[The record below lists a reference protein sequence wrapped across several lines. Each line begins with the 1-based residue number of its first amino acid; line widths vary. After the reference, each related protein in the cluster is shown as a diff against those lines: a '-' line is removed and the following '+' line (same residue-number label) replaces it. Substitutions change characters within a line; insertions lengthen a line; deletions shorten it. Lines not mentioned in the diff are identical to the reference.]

1 MSVPATARTRPA
13 LRPLNG
19 ATWFAARMSLAVRR
33 TRGILRWWLS
43 LGGAL
48 AVIALLLPV
57 APDDPAAAARAMLE
71 RAAADSLR
79 TGARLAQFRDAAAAA
94 DSQRLAAEA
103 TARTRR
109 RAGPMARA
117 VDPRARALATAIDG
131 ATAVGSVEAL
141 LGVSNQEAVRYGP
154 RMRALADSLRTAAD
168 QETRIR
174 IGSTILS
181 IADYRRRELEDASQ
195 RDVQAA
201 STVVDVV
208 PDTPALQRDAERLAD
223 SVRAAF
229 ARHEAARTAVA
240 TATAGLE
247 AGRQQVPPVSPGLV
261 VLGVVLLGVVVR
273 VSSALASELRLPTLA
288 HVGEAEASVG
298 APVLSWVRDPMPQG
312 PLRFRPRGVD
322 PFRVLYLGLTATG
335 TRSRSVL
342 VVAED
347 SIMAAAVAARLAVAA
362 AADHRSTL
370 VVDVDADQVPLARIF
385 GDHPEPGFNDA
396 SAGNFT
402 WAEVARPVGSSDGL
416 SLMMIPAGTTR
427 ADQVAEEIQ
436 ARTQTAFAAFAERY
450 EFTILAV
457 ASRDLAR
464 ARALLPAAP
473 LVLCG
478 VVGSTPVEE
487 FSTAGS
493 RIRAHGDRIHSVVLW
508 DAPRPT
514 LLSRA
519 ELAAQLSKRKGRT
532 PGGSFR
538 AAKEAINKPSS
549 GQ

>member
-1 MSVPATARTRPA
+1 MSVPATARPRPA
-13 LRPLNG
+13 LHPLTG
-19 ATWFAARMSLAVRR
+19 AAWFAARLSLAVRR

-57 APDDPAAAARAMLE
+57 APDDPAAAARATLE

-79 TGARLAQFRDAAAAA
+79 TGARLAQFREAAAAA
-94 DSQRLAAEA
+94 DSQRPAAA
-103 TARTRR
+103 
-109 RAGPMARA
+109 
-117 VDPRARALATAIDG
+117 DPRARALATAIDG
-131 ATAVGSVEAL
+131 ATAAGSVEAL

-154 RMRALADSLRTAAD
+154 RRRALADSLRTAAD
-168 QETRIR
+168 EATRTR

-181 IADYRRRELEDASQ
+181 VADYRRRELEDASQ
-195 RDVQAA
+195 RNVQAA
-201 STVVDVV
+201 SAVVDAG
-208 PDTPALQRDAERLAD
+208 PDTLALHRDAERLAD

-273 VSSALASELRLPTLA
+273 VSTALASELRLPTLA

-298 APVLSWVRDPMPQG
+298 APVLSWVRDPLPQG

-342 VVAED
+342 VVTED

-370 VVDVDADQVPLARIF
+370 VVDVDTDQMPLARIF
-385 GDHPEPGFNDA
+385 GDHPEPGFSDA
-396 SAGNFT
+396 SAGNLT

-416 SLMMIPAGTTR
+416 ALTMIPAGTTH

-436 ARTQTAFAAFAERY
+436 ARTQAAFVAFAERY

-457 ASRDLAR
+457 ASHDLAR

-478 VVGSTPVEE
+478 VVGSTSVEE
-487 FSTAGS
+487 FTTAGS
-493 RIRAHGDRIHSVVLW
+493 RIQARGDRIHSVVLW

-514 LLSRA
+514 LPSRA
-519 ELAAQLSKRKGRT
+519 ELAAQLSKRKGRAQGVSLIA
-532 PGGSFR
+532 PN
-538 AAKEAINKPSS
+538 KAINKPSS